1 MTRRAVVQSLFFLPG
16 IVLLGSLTTLS
27 SVGALGCGAP
37 TAPSV
42 PAGAM
47 RVSGT
52 AHFFDLEGGFWAI
65 RGDDGVTY
73 DPKDGLPAAFRRD
86 GMRLSAVVKTR
97 SDLGGIHMVG
107 PIVEILDIKTL

>member
-1 MTRRAVVQSLFFLPG
+1 MLVLG
-16 IVLLGSLTTLS
+16 ILTSLTSLAS
-27 SVGALGCGAP
+27 LGALGCGSP

-42 PAGAM
+42 PAGAI

-73 DPKDGLPAAFRRD
+73 DPKDGLPAAFQRE
-86 GMRLSAVVKTR
+86 GMRLSAVLKTR
-97 SDLGGIHMVG
+97 SDLIGIHMVG
-107 PIVEILDIKTL
+107 PIVEILDIKTP

>member
-1 MTRRAVVQSLFFLPG
+1 MTRRALVFG
-16 IVLLGSLTTLS
+16 ILASLTCL
-27 SVGALGCGAP
+27 GMFGCGAP

-47 RVSGT
+47 RVAGT

-73 DPKDGLPAAFRRD
+73 DPKDGLPAAFQRE
-86 GMRLSAVVKTR
+86 GMRLSAVLKTR

>member
-1 MTRRAVVQSLFFLPG
+1 MTRRTIVQSLL
-16 IVLLGSLTTLS
+16 LS
-27 SVGALGCGAP
+27 SLAALGCGGP

-47 RVSGT
+47 HVTGT

-65 RGDDGVTY
+65 RGDDGITY
-73 DPKDGLPAAFRRD
+73 DPKDGLPAAFQRE
-86 GMRLSAVVKTR
+86 GMRLSAVLKTR

>member
-1 MTRRAVVQSLFFLPG
+1 MTRRTLILLASLIALN
-16 IVLLGSLTTLS
+16 
-27 SVGALGCGAP
+27 SVGPLGCGSP

-47 RVSGT
+47 RVTGT
-52 AHFFDLEGGFWAI
+52 AHFFNLEGGFWAI

-73 DPKDGLPAAFRRD
+73 DPKDGLPPAFQRE
-86 GMRLSAVVKTR
+86 GMRLSAVIKTR

-107 PIVEILDIKTL
+107 PIVELLDIKTL